1 MPPSRFDA
9 VQGEFSDIDAVIVRN
24 DDAAI
29 WAAVAIEGATLLQ
42 WRASVAGSVI
52 DLVDGYADS
61 AELKSQDGV
70 RNGVIAPF
78 VNRIAQ
84 DQYRFHAASYDLFP
98 QHSDGKKLI
107 YHGFLRT
114 MRLDVVDI
122 VTTEAEA
129 RIVFATTGFGP
140 DAFAGYP
147 FRVDLEVIY
156 TVTLRGIQ
164 LEVTG
169 HNVGDKPAPYGAG
182 WHSYF
187 RLGTGRIDELEV
199 TIPARTV
206 IRTDDLI
213 PLDGAAAFA
222 PVDASPWLD
231 YRQARRLDGDML
243 DVCFADLVPDID
255 GRTRTLLRNPASGA
269 GLSVWQDHGLMHV
282 FTGDTLARDRRRSI
296 ALEPVEVMTDAFNRP
311 DCEAAITLLPGA
323 KRSFRCGADI
333 VEPATQP

>member
-1 MPPSRFDA
+1 
-9 VQGEFSDIDAVIVRN
+9 VQGQVSGMDAVIVRH

-29 WAAVAIEGATLLQ
+29 WAAVAMQGATLLQ
-42 WRASVAGSVI
+42 WRAKVAGSVI

-70 RNGVIAPF
+70 RNGVMAPF
-78 VNRIAQ
+78 VNRVAQ
-84 DQYRFHAASYDLFP
+84 GQYRFNTARYDLLP
-98 QHSDGKKLI
+98 QHSDGKRLI

-114 MRLDVVDI
+114 MRLGIVDI

-129 RIVFATTGFGP
+129 RIVFASTGFRP

-147 FRVDLEVIY
+147 FRVELEVSY
-156 TVTLRGIQ
+156 TITLRGIQ

-169 HNVGDKPAPYGAG
+169 HNVGDQPAPYAAG

-187 RLGTGRIDELEV
+187 RLGTGRIDELEL

-213 PLDGAAAFA
+213 PLVGAAAFA
-222 PVDASPWLD
+222 PVDASPSLD
-231 YRQARRLDGDML
+231 YRQARRLDKHVL
-243 DVCFADLVPDID
+243 DVCFADLVPDSD
-255 GRTRTLLRNPASGA
+255 GRIRTLLRNPGSGA

-311 DCEAAITLLPGA
+311 DCQAAITLPPEE
-323 KRSFRCGADI
+323 KRSFRCGVDI
-333 VEPATQP
+333 AEPASQP